1 MRITGPK
8 TKLARRLGEP
18 LRDKDAKYLVKR
30 NFPPGMHGE
39 KRSRKSDFGIQLAEK
54 QKAKWMY
61 GVSERQFRRY
71 IKESFRKKGRIGET
85 LLEFLELRLDNVVY
99 RLGFASSR
107 AQARQLVGHGFFA
120 VNSKKVNIP
129 SYKLRIGDEVAVVPN
144 KQNSIYVQRLNL
156 SLKEYKPQEWLSL
169 DSKNLSGKVLSLPTA
184 ENTGFMLRTELIIE
198 HYNR

>member
-169 DSKNLSGKVLSLPTA
+169 DSKSLSGKVLSLPTA

>member
-129 SYKLRIGDEVAVVPN
+129 SYKLRIGDEVEVVPN